1 MAWTHWKTSRHEIQV
16 SFTSFGIWLVLGLVN
31 EREKG
36 AHAHAHSA
44 PSYGINALTE
54 LSPVATF
61 RVFLYFAIIIAE
73 MYRVTIPLVQ
83 NLLLTSNKSSALAW
97 PGQAR
102 PGQNGTFVLKSTG
115 G

>member
-36 AHAHAHSA
+36 AHAHAA
-44 PSYGINALTE
+44 PYYSINALTE

-61 RVFLYFAIIIAE
+61 RVFLYFAIIIAA
-73 MYRVTIPLVQ
+73 MYRVTRHVDS
-83 NLLLTSNKSSALAW
+83 NLLLKSKHKFRFGLAW
-97 PGQAR
+97 P
-102 PGQNGTFVLKSTG
+102 VLA
-115 G
+115 